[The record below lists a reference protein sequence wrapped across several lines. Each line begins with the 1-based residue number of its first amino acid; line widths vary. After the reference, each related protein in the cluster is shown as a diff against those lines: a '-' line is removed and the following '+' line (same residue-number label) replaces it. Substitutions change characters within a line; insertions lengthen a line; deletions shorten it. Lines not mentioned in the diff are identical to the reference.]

1 MKRWADMERWA
12 EEGMEKVGIKGKDFR
27 ESWKITNGNLLNKK
41 KPSQTENGMREHVR
55 LLKLPVTSNVRLL

>member
-1 MKRWADMERWA
+1 
-12 EEGMEKVGIKGKDFR
+12 MEKVGIKGKRRNWGRIFR

-41 KPSQTENGMREHVR
+41 TSQTENGMREHVR